1 MKLDRFEELLE
12 AKGAD
17 LATWPERDRRAAEA
31 LLAASAEAR
40 AALAQARALD
50 DLLTAALAPAAAGEA
65 LREAIFDQPVAHP
78 REAARRFDFGFRA
91 FWQAGLGM
99 TLAAGLAGFALGITG
114 LVERPGPPPEEAD
127 IAGLI
132 YGLPVQGPQP

>member
-1 MKLDRFEELLE
+1 MKPERFEELLE

-17 LATWPERDRRAAEA
+17 LATWPERERRAAEA

-40 AALAQARALD
+40 AALARARALD
-50 DLLTAALAPAAAGEA
+50 DLLAASLAPAPAGEA
-65 LREAIFDQPVAHP
+65 LRESILAQPVAHP

-114 LVERPGPPPEEAD
+114 LVESPETAAEEAD

-132 YGLPVQGPQP
+132 YGFSVQGPRP

>member
-1 MKLDRFEELLE
+1 MKQQRFEELLE

-31 LLAASAEAR
+31 LLAVSAEAR

-50 DLLTAALAPAAAGEA
+50 DLLAASLAPAPAGEG
-65 LREAIFDQPVAHP
+65 LREAILAQPVAHP

-91 FWQAGLGM
+91 FWQVGLGM
-99 TLAAGLAGFALGITG
+99 ALAAGLAGFALGITG
-114 LVERPGPPPEEAD
+114 LVEGPESAAAEAD

-132 YGLPVQGPQP
+132 YGFSVQGPRP